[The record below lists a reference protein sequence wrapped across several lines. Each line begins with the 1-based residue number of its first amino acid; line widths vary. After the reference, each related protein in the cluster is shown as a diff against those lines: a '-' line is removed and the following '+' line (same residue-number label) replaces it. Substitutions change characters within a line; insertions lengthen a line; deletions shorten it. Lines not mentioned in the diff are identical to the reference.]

1 MEDKQGIVIADPKTD
16 YHGHPNYGKVFLWLL
31 ALLAVSLIVGYLV
44 SPLAAVFVIFATALI
59 KAALVVRN
67 FMHLR
72 YESWL
77 IWVAVAAV
85 LFVLLAFFFGVYPDI
100 TEVERVITK

>member
-1 MEDKQGIVIADPKTD
+1 MEDKQGIVFADPKTD

-31 ALLAVSLIVGYLV
+31 LFLGISLIVGYLI
-44 SPLAAVFVIFATALI
+44 SPLVAVFLIFTTAII

-67 FMHLR
+67 FMHLK

-85 LFVLLAFFFGVYPDI
+85 LFILFAFFFGVFPDI
-100 TEVERVITK
+100 TNVTRQLAP